1 MFTPTRASGTQS
13 FLDNVTIAP
22 FVGTPSGTSPW
33 VAVAA
38 IAAGLTGIIA
48 LARYY
53 DDRKAK

>member
-1 MFTPTRASGTQS
+1 
-13 FLDNVTIAP
+13 LDNITIAP
-22 FVGTPSGTSPW
+22 SVAPPSGTSPW

-53 DDRKAK
+53 DEKNPR

>member
-1 MFTPTRASGTQS
+1 M
-13 FLDNVTIAP
+13 DNLTFAP
-22 FVGTPSGTSPW
+22 SVAPSGTSPW

-53 DDRKAK
+53 DEKNPR